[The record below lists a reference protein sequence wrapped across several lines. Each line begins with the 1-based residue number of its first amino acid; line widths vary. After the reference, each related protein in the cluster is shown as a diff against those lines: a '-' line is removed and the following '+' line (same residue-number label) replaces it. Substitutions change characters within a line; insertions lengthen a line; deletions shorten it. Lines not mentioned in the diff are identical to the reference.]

1 MPTKYTREQLAVAA
15 AFTTTMTEC
24 MVAMGA
30 PMTPGARAHLWAL
43 VSTWKVDV
51 SHWKRSG
58 RAGRVYDDEAL
69 ANAVAASVSIAGV
82 MRLLGIRPAGG
93 SHFHISKRI
102 KAAGLDTSHFLGQAI
117 NRGSVAGSRKPADA
131 VLVIRPPGSTRTKAP
146 QLIRAML
153 ASGVKHRCAEC
164 GMPPEWRGRPLTL
177 AVDHVNGD
185 WLDNRLENLRFLCPN
200 CHAQTSTWCRKKP
213 ALPA

>member
-24 MVAMGA
+24 MAAMGA

-43 VSTWKVDV
+43 VSNWKIDV
-51 SHWKRSG
+51 THWKRSA

-69 ANAVAASVSIAGV
+69 ARAVAASVSIAGV
-82 MRLLGIRPAGG
+82 MRLMGIRPAGG
-93 SHFHISKRI
+93 SHFHISRRI

-117 NRGSVAGSRKPADA
+117 NRRNTVGRKPAA
-131 VLVIRPPGSTRTKAP
+131 GLLVVLPTESHRT
-146 QLIRAML
+146 
-153 ASGVKHRCAEC
+153 SGVRLTRALLEVGVPHVCAEC
-164 GMPPEWRGRPLTL
+164 GIPPEWRGQPLTL
-177 AVDHVNGD
+177 AVDHINGD

-213 ALPA
+213 PPSP